1 MENKKKRKDIQKAP
15 DNESVH
21 VFSEEYEDRKQR
33 ILLGIK
39 DYENTK
45 DPETIKGQTGLKKNI
60 GSLDGLPV
68 RLRYSYLR

>member
-1 MENKKKRKDIQKAP
+1 MENKKKQKDIQKAL

-45 DPETIKGQTGLKKNI
+45 DPETIKGQTGLKKEY
-60 GSLDGLPV
+60 
-68 RLRYSYLR
+68 R

>member
-1 MENKKKRKDIQKAP
+1 MENKKKQKDIQKAL

-45 DPETIKGQTGLKKNI
+45 DPETIKGL
-60 GSLDGLPV
+60 
-68 RLRYSYLR
+68 